1 MKISWKFFVQKMI
14 FKTFDGA
21 RLVHHTEPSITE
33 PSISEMMKVVKQI
46 YSNTQYLSILY
57 SLDRYLHVILDVKD
71 KRSLTK
77 VGFHHFP
84 RGLESHRGV
93 QIWLQRQ
100 QHTCILHNCQHSAIK
115 QVKFFKF
122 SHLILHLLIVDFKS

>member
-1 MKISWKFFVQKMI
+1 MI

-21 RLVHHTEPSITE
+21 RLVHYTEPIITE
-33 PSISEMMKVVKQI
+33 PSLSNDENLQQMTYLLKVVKQI
-46 YSNTQYLSILY
+46 FSNTQYLSILY

-93 QIWLQRQ
+93 QI
-100 QHTCILHNCQHSAIK
+100 
-115 QVKFFKF
+115 
-122 SHLILHLLIVDFKS
+122 